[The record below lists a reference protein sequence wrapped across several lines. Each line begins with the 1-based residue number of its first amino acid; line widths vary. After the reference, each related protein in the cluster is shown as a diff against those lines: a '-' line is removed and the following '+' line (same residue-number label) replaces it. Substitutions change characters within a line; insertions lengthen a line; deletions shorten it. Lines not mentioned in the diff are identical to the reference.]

1 MDEKQRNRVLLVLF
15 MGVLMGALDIAI
27 VGPALPA
34 IQTEY
39 GVDTRG
45 LAWIFNIYVLFAL
58 IGTPLMAKLSDR
70 FGRRGIYILAISL
83 FGAGSI
89 LIAAAADYRLLLVGR
104 AIQATGAGGIFPVA
118 AAVIGDTF
126 PQDKRG
132 SALGLV
138 GAVFGLAF
146 LIGPL
151 LAGVLL
157 RYASWHWLF
166 LINIPIA
173 ILLAAAA
180 ARLLPSTRA
189 ANPRGFD
196 VAGMLLLSTLLAAL
210 AFAITGLDPGRS
222 LLGLTTPA
230 IGGALLAALVLLP
243 VFWSVE
249 KRAADPMVAPALLRS
264 KQMRIAGLLAIGT
277 GVTESGTVFVPA
289 LAVAGLGMTE
299 YQASF
304 WMMPAVIAMMV
315 GSPLAG
321 RLLDRM
327 GSQIVVQ
334 AGLLLTTLGI
344 LIFGLAGAVFTW
356 FVVAQVLAGLGLA
369 ALLGAPLRYVVLN
382 EAAPDQRGAAQG
394 LLTVVLSVGQLLG
407 AAIVGAIAAS
417 RGSTAHGYQQAF
429 LVVSGIMA
437 LTFLVGF
444 GLKSRAA
451 EKLAAGAAVS

>member
-34 IQTEY
+34 IQAEY

-58 IGTPLMAKLSDR
+58 VGTPLMAKLSDR
-70 FGRRGIYILAISL
+70 FGRRAIYILAVLL

-89 LIAAAADYRLLLVGR
+89 LIAFASDYGLLILGR

-126 PQDKRG
+126 PQEKRG
-132 SALGLV
+132 GALGLI

-146 LIGPL
+146 LVGPL

-157 RYASWHWLF
+157 KYATWHWLF

-173 ILLAAAA
+173 LLLILAA
-180 ARLLPSTRA
+180 ARLLPATRPDQ
-189 ANPRGFD
+189 PRPFD
-196 VAGMLLLSTLLAAL
+196 LAGMTLLSVVLAAL
-210 AFAITGLDPGRS
+210 AFAITGLDPGQR
-222 LLGLTTPA
+222 LLGLTDPA
-230 IGGALLAALVLLP
+230 VGGALLAAFLLLP
-243 VFWSVE
+243 LFWSVE
-249 KRAADPMVAPALLRS
+249 KKAHDPVVAPELLRS
-264 KQMRIAGLLAIGT
+264 KQMRVAGVLAVGT

-304 WMMPAVIAMMV
+304 WMMPAVIALMI

-321 RLLDRM
+321 RLLDRL
-327 GSQIVVQ
+327 GSRIVVQ

-344 LIFGLAGAVFTW
+344 LVFGLAGNVFAW
-356 FVVAQVLAGLGLA
+356 FIVGQVLSGLGLA
-369 ALLGAPLRYVVLN
+369 SLLGAPLRYVVLN
-382 EAAPDQRGAAQG
+382 EATPAQRGVAQG
-394 LLTVVLSVGQLLG
+394 LLTVVLSVGQLVG
-407 AAIVGAIAAS
+407 AALVGAIAAS
-417 RGSTAHGYQQAF
+417 RGSGAAGYQQGF
-429 LVVSGIMA
+429 LVVSAIMA

-451 EKLAAGAAVS
+451 EKLTADATAG

>member
-58 IGTPLMAKLSDR
+58 VGTPLMAKLSGR
-70 FGRRGIYILAISL
+70 FGRRGIYILAVSL

-173 ILLAAAA
+173 IILAAAA

-189 ANPRGFD
+189 ATPRRFD
-196 VAGMLLLSTLLAAL
+196 VAGMLLLSILLAAL
-210 AFAITGLDPGRS
+210 AFAITGLDPGRP

-230 IGGALLAALVLLP
+230 SSGALLTAILLLP

-249 KRAADPMVAPALLRS
+249 KRAADPVVAPVLLRS
-264 KQMRIAGLLAIGT
+264 KQMRVAGMLAIGT

-327 GSQIVVQ
+327 GSRIIVQ
-334 AGLLLTTLGI
+334 AGLFLTTLGI
-344 LIFGLAGAVFTW
+344 LIFGLAGTVFIW

-382 EAAPDQRGAAQG
+382 EATPDQRGAAQG

-417 RGSTAHGYQQAF
+417 RGSNAHGYQQAF

-444 GLKSRAA
+444 GLKSRVA